1 MITFLVT
8 GTMSYINLGREEDP
22 SFTLKTMVI
31 QANWPGASAEEMTEQ
46 VTDRIEKKLE
56 DLETLFWTKSMTT
69 EGRTII
75 LVELLS
81 TTRGDQVG
89 ESWAQV
95 RNMIGDIHLQFP
107 AGIQGP
113 FYNDRFGD
121 VFGNI
126 FAFTSDGLS
135 QRQIRDIVEDTRSKL
150 LTVDDIGKVE
160 VFGAQ
165 QEVIYLEFS
174 TSKLA
179 ALGLDKLST
188 WSFQPV
194 N

>member
-95 RNMIGDIHLQFP
+95 RNMIGDIRS
-107 AGIQGP
+107 A
-113 FYNDRFGD
+113 
-121 VFGNI
+121 
-126 FAFTSDGLS
+126 
-135 QRQIRDIVEDTRSKL
+135 RSK
-150 LTVDDIGKVE
+150 
-160 VFGAQ
+160 
-165 QEVIYLEFS
+165 
-174 TSKLA
+174 
-179 ALGLDKLST
+179 
-188 WSFQPV
+188 
-194 N
+194 